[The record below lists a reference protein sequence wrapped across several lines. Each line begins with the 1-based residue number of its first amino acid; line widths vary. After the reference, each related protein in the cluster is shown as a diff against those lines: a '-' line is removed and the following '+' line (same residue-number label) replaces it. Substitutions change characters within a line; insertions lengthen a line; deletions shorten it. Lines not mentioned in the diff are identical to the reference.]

1 MKFFI
6 NIKNKIFNLKMKL
19 LYLNIYVILFL
30 LIFSQS
36 ITLSHKPKFLS
47 FKQETFSKEYI
58 SLVNYIKNND
68 GYINP
73 KLTINEKSLTNR
85 FILTKEDIQ
94 KDETILFIPEKILIS
109 KLHVNVNRKCVEAY
123 GFEQEDDHDYEC
135 LVYFMTLDK
144 YNSSSMFK
152 PYYDFLPKIDKNDFI
167 ISLTKEE
174 IEQYK
179 ETGIPEGINSF
190 NHFFHKALDPVK
202 ERLKHFAEKNKIKYE
217 QILEDFLNNFILVG
231 TRNFGRPGF
240 FADFSTMVPYLDLI
254 NHSDKNNTH
263 WFYDEHKEGY
273 YLIAVRDIKK
283 NEELTDSYGKYFNSY
298 LFKTYGFVI
307 PGNIYPDN
315 VPTKVNGE
323 SYTLTIEF
331 LKDHVERMYE
341 KLLKS
346 KNVDFNEAKNIILKD
361 LNDKKNYYLGLKTK
375 RFSMNVIIKEHLE
388 ILNAYIKEVEN
399 FDINSIN

>member
-1 MKFFI
+1 MKF
-6 NIKNKIFNLKMKL
+6 
-19 LYLNIYVILFL
+19 LYLNIYIIFSL

-36 ITLSHKPKFLS
+36 ITHSQKPKFLS
-47 FKQETFSKEYI
+47 FKEETFSKEYI
-58 SLVNYIKNND
+58 NLVNYIKNYG

-73 KLTINEKSLTNR
+73 KLTINEKSITNR
-85 FILTKEDIQ
+85 FILTKEDIK

-307 PGNIYPDN
+307 PGN
-315 VPTKVNGE
+315 
-323 SYTLTIEF
+323 
-331 LKDHVERMYE
+331 
-341 KLLKS
+341 
-346 KNVDFNEAKNIILKD
+346 
-361 LNDKKNYYLGLKTK
+361 
-375 RFSMNVIIKEHLE
+375 
-388 ILNAYIKEVEN
+388 
-399 FDINSIN
+399 SINDRLYVRINDELTRLDLDHPDDTVFHIFDKIN

>member
-1 MKFFI
+1 MKF
-6 NIKNKIFNLKMKL
+6 
-19 LYLNIYVILFL
+19 LYLNIYIILSL

-36 ITLSHKPKFLS
+36 ITHSQKPKFLS
-47 FKQETFSKEYI
+47 VKEETFSKEYI
-58 SLVNYIKNND
+58 NLVNYIKNYG

-73 KLTINEKSLTNR
+73 KLTINEKSITNR
-85 FILTKEDIQ
+85 FILTKEDIK

-307 PGNIYPDN
+307 PGNSINDRLYARINDELTRLDLDHPDDTVFHIFDKIN
-315 VPTKVNGE
+315 YDK
-323 SYTLTIEF
+323 IEF
-331 LKDHVERMYE
+331 EEAR
-341 KLLKS
+341 
-346 KNVDFNEAKNIILKD
+346 KNVLNILFEKKKYLENLKPERFA
-361 LNDKKNYYLGLKTK
+361 LK
-375 RFSMNVIIKEHLE
+375 VIFKEYLE
-388 ILNAYIKEVEN
+388 ILSVYIDKIKLISLPYIKN
-399 FDINSIN
+399 YLKLKI

>member
-1 MKFFI
+1 
-6 NIKNKIFNLKMKL
+6 MKL
-19 LYLNIYVILFL
+19 LYLNIYVILSL

-36 ITLSHKPKFLS
+36 ITYSQKPKFLS
-47 FKQETFSKEYI
+47 FKKETFSKEYI
-58 SLVNYIKNND
+58 NLVNYIKNYG

-73 KLTINEKSLTNR
+73 KLTINEKSITNR
-85 FILTKEDIQ
+85 FILTKEDIK

-307 PGNIYPDN
+307 PGNSINDRLYVRINDELTRLDLDHPDDTVFHIFDKIN
-315 VPTKVNGE
+315 YDK
-323 SYTLTIEF
+323 IEF
-331 LKDHVERMYE
+331 EEAR
-341 KLLKS
+341 
-346 KNVDFNEAKNIILKD
+346 KNVLNILFEKKKYLENLKPERFA
-361 LNDKKNYYLGLKTK
+361 LK
-375 RFSMNVIIKEHLE
+375 VIFKEYLE
-388 ILNAYIKEVEN
+388 ILSVYIDKIKLISLPYIKN
-399 FDINSIN
+399 YLKLKM

>member
-1 MKFFI
+1 MKF
-6 NIKNKIFNLKMKL
+6 
-19 LYLNIYVILFL
+19 LYLNIYIILSL

-36 ITLSHKPKFLS
+36 ITHSQKPKFLS
-47 FKQETFSKEYI
+47 FKEETFSKEYI
-58 SLVNYIKNND
+58 NLVNYIKNYG

-73 KLTINEKSLTNR
+73 KLTINEKSITNR
-85 FILTKEDIQ
+85 FILTREDIK

-307 PGNIYPDN
+307 PGNSINDRLYVRINDEITRLDLDHPDDTVFHIFDKIN
-315 VPTKVNGE
+315 YDK
-323 SYTLTIEF
+323 IEF
-331 LKDHVERMYE
+331 EEARKNVLNVLYE
-341 KLLKS
+341 KKKYLENLKPER
-346 KNVDFNEAKNIILKD
+346 FALK
-361 LNDKKNYYLGLKTK
+361 
-375 RFSMNVIIKEHLE
+375 VIFKEYLE
-388 ILNAYIKEVEN
+388 ILSVYIDKIKLISLPYIKN
-399 FDINSIN
+399 YLKLKI